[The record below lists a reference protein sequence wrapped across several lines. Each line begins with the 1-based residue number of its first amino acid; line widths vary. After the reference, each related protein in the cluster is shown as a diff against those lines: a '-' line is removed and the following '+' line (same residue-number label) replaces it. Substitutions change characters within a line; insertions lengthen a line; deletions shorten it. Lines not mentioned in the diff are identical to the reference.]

1 MGTTVTTVVTTAATT
16 VTTVVTT
23 AATTVTTVEIMEL
36 AAETMELAA
45 ETMVLA
51 AETMELAVETMVLA
65 AETMVLATTSAKVQH
80 QQSQTSA
87 FLILIGGP
95 NYRLKLNQLNAI
107 NTFQILLTLATLTI
121 KIIHG
126 CYYSA

>member
-1 MGTTVTTVVTTAATT
+1 MHLHLQRTAEEVDTPAVVTMVLAAEITVTTVVTTAATT
-16 VTTVVTT
+16 VTT
-23 AATTVTTVEIMEL
+23 AATT
-36 AAETMELAA
+36 
-45 ETMVLA
+45 
-51 AETMELAVETMVLA
+51 
-65 AETMVLATTSAKVQH
+65 ATTSANKVQH